1 MNPDFIKELL
11 LELDSMTYP
20 PERFLQR
27 MFKDIEE
34 FNFPEKFYFEIVD
47 DINWDFIT
55 YYPKKFGLSN
65 NLELIK
71 KLYHKNYKILDQTT
85 EQVRSN
91 KSFMIQLATINITAL
106 SYIGDDL
113 KKDTDFFYECISL
126 KIRCLSYIPRTH
138 KDYINLA
145 MASILLDPKEI
156 DKLSSDLKNSKE
168 FILQILEKK
177 PGNWP
182 FFYSYLNSEFSKY
195 QDNVFGIHKMMS
207 KPENYFDEKVM
218 NFISSSTNEN
228 TELLPIITSCSFGNN
243 LRPGPRFILTNYKK
257 TLLIKIQNKIF
268 DLKIKREK
276 SILKKNEE
284 IKLLV
289 LDINHDYN
297 MFFKNHFEH
306 INHILLK
313 FFLIALI
320 RSLNLSD

>member
-1 MNPDFIKELL
+1 METLYFILFIFIIIGIIYIIDGLIRIIKLFAHRNNTFKLAQVIVESSLPMTITNSSLSRKYRVSAEKRLELLRAICSRNKEYYRSDIKPTRKLIAIKFFNHSSTSLISNEYFIHNAHNMLGSVIFENCAENLTQNPEFWKKIPNKDRNEWIYWPAQLFSDKEYIKSIFHLYFDEIFEEIDLNLRMNPDFIKELL

-113 KKDTDFFYECISL
+113 KKDTDFFL
-126 KIRCLSYIPRTH
+126 
-138 KDYINLA
+138 
-145 MASILLDPKEI
+145 
-156 DKLSSDLKNSKE
+156 
-168 FILQILEKK
+168 
-177 PGNWP
+177 
-182 FFYSYLNSEFSKY
+182 
-195 QDNVFGIHKMMS
+195 
-207 KPENYFDEKVM
+207 
-218 NFISSSTNEN
+218 
-228 TELLPIITSCSFGNN
+228 
-243 LRPGPRFILTNYKK
+243 
-257 TLLIKIQNKIF
+257 
-268 DLKIKREK
+268 
-276 SILKKNEE
+276 
-284 IKLLV
+284 
-289 LDINHDYN
+289 
-297 MFFKNHFEH
+297 
-306 INHILLK
+306 
-313 FFLIALI
+313 
-320 RSLNLSD
+320 

>member
-1 MNPDFIKELL
+1 
-11 LELDSMTYP
+11 
-20 PERFLQR
+20 
-27 MFKDIEE
+27 
-34 FNFPEKFYFEIVD
+34 
-47 DINWDFIT
+47 
-55 YYPKKFGLSN
+55 
-65 NLELIK
+65 
-71 KLYHKNYKILDQTT
+71 
-85 EQVRSN
+85 
-91 KSFMIQLATINITAL
+91 
-106 SYIGDDL
+106 
-113 KKDTDFFYECISL
+113 
-126 KIRCLSYIPRTH
+126 
-138 KDYINLA
+138 